1 MASKRLMSL
10 ASGLM
15 GASMLLTAC
24 GADTPTQTAVPAAPT
39 VMPTNAP
46 MVPAA
51 TNTAAMAESTAT
63 TAMTAPTAT
72 TAMAD
77 TTATTAMTGPTATTA
92 GAAGGATATVS
103 GAGVMAPAGTF
114 SWRAYAEPETFD
126 PALMQENLSIDIG
139 QNLYDSLVQF
149 NPDTQQIEP
158 ALAES
163 LPTVSPDGSVYTFKL
178 RKDVKFSNGD
188 PFTSADVVYS
198 WNRVLNN
205 PKAPYVFVMDDIKGA
220 TDVEASAVSTDT
232 TKTKVTTAS
241 GIEAPDP
248 YTVKVTLN
256 NPSAYFL
263 SESTVWTY
271 YIVNQKVV
279 GADSSFTETGKQL
292 GAGTGAYV
300 LKEWKHQQQI
310 LLERNPNYWG
320 PEKPSVDVAVRILPE
335 TATAQAQYEA
345 GQLDALDGP
354 SPADLKRIQGDATLK
369 NQLHSVGQARSV
381 WIGLNLQHAPFG
393 PKDDAKAMKLRQ
405 AIAQAIDRDQLVEL
419 ALSGAAQPLTT
430 LLPKGE
436 PGYKEYEAYK
446 FDPDA
451 AKKSLADAG
460 YPGGKGLSLT
470 YTYRQRD
477 AEQRVAE
484 QLQSQLKENLG
495 LTNDQIKIQAV
506 DWKIMLNARQA
517 HKYDMFYGSWG
528 HDYPDPQNWLSAN
541 FQSKYIDKGNDTGYN
556 DPQFDQLTSQG
567 DKLADPAKVADRM
580 ALYNQAEKL
589 LLDSAAII
597 PLYQT
602 TRYWLV
608 NPKWSGY
615 DTNNSFVFPFRRVK
629 LAK

>member
-10 ASGLM
+10 ASGLL

-24 GADTPTQTAVPAAPT
+24 GADTPTQTPVPPAATVPPT

-46 MVPAA
+46 MVAA
-51 TNTAAMAESTAT
+51 PTNTTAMAAATAT
-63 TAMTAPTAT
+63 TAMVAPTN
-72 TAMAD
+72 TAA
-77 TTATTAMTGPTATTA
+77 TA
-92 GAAGGATATVS
+92 GGVMTPTVMAPAATATVS
-103 GAGVMAPAGTF
+103 GSGVMAPAGSF

-139 QNLYDSLVQF
+139 QNFYDSLVEF
-149 NPDTQQIEP
+149 NPDTQAIQP
-158 ALAES
+158 ALAAS
-163 LPTVSPDGSVYTFKL
+163 LPTVSADGTVYTFKL
-178 RKDVKFSNGD
+178 RKDIKFSNGD
-188 PFTSADVVYS
+188 PLTSADVVYS

-232 TKTKVTTAS
+232 TKTKVTAAS

-271 YIVNQKVV
+271 FVVNQKVA
-279 GADSSFTETGKQL
+279 GADSSFTETGKHL

-320 PEKPSVDVAVRILPE
+320 SEKPSVDVAVRILPE

-345 GQLDALDGP
+345 NQLDALDGP
-354 SPADLKRIQGDATLK
+354 SPADLKRIQGDAKLK
-369 NQLHSVGQARSV
+369 DQLHSVGQARSV
-381 WIGLNLQHAPFG
+381 WIGLNVQHAPFG

-405 AIAQAIDRDQLVEL
+405 AVAQAIDREQLVEL

-436 PGYKEYEAYK
+436 PGYKEYTAYK

-451 AKKSLADAG
+451 AKKALADAG
-460 YPGGKGLSLT
+460 YPGGQGLSLT

-484 QLQSQLKENLG
+484 QLQSQLKENLD

-541 FQSKYIDKGNDTGYN
+541 FQSKYIDKGNDPGYN
-556 DPQFDQLTSQG
+556 DPKFDQLTSQA

-580 ALYNQAEKL
+580 ALYNQAEKA
-589 LLDSAAII
+589 LLDSATII

-615 DTNNSFVFPFRRVK
+615 NTNNSFVFPFRRVK